1 MEQEKREEDQKA
13 QEVELNN
20 LESLI
25 YKFKRDNAVKQCQPL
40 LKKLTSLLEWVE
52 GDGQSAGLNET
63 KSKVEEINTNVSS
76 LKLRHYSLRHLEKSA
91 RQLRLHQPHFIVVNF
106 CAHKN
111 NLSRRKI
118 SVK

>member
-25 YKFKRDNAVKQCQPL
+25 YKFKRDNVVKQCQPL

-76 LKLRHYSLRHLEKSA
+76 LKSRHYSLRHLGKWA
-91 RQLRLHQPHFIVVNF
+91 RQLRLHLPHFI
-106 CAHKN
+106 
-111 NLSRRKI
+111 LSTFVLTKANCQGEKLA
-118 SVK
+118 SN